1 MLSLRDLYGI
11 CICIRVQFGFIWLKY
26 CAKYFYQKHNS
37 FVHLNRC
44 ERYLRKCKRQLN
56 SISVLV
62 LSLIKSNLKDHA
74 SYFRKYSNENNS
86 KNYCE
91 IKYSIQ
97 RRIYILAKHLTRRKK
112 SISQKA
118 TF

>member
-11 CICIRVQFGFIWLKY
+11 YICIRVQFGFIWLKY

-37 FVHLNRC
+37 FVRLNRC

-62 LSLIKSNLKDHA
+62 LSLIKSNLKDHT
-74 SYFRKYSNENNS
+74 SYFRTYSNENNN

-97 RRIYILAKHLTRRKK
+97 RRIYILAKHLTWRKS

-118 TF
+118 TS